1 MISVKPKIHIIK
13 NRILLFL
20 ILISE
25 LISFSLL
32 YYFRYKNQ
40 NLALTGFEN
49 KTGNIVSAV
58 LYLLISL
65 MVIVNIFSS
74 RKISVSYLWFILFV
88 SIAAS
93 FALTAAG
100 FLIQKEIRIVLS
112 SVFIITNFFKLRVPG
127 IKIIDKIRF
136 VRLIN
141 CFFEKE
147 INFSVRIVVIPV

>member
-112 SVFIITNFFKLRVPG
+112 SVFIITNVFL
-127 IKIIDKIRF
+127 
-136 VRLIN
+136 
-141 CFFEKE
+141 
-147 INFSVRIVVIPV
+147 FSAFAVITFSSNLKAVFARHISALHIYFYS

>member
-1 MISVKPKIHIIK
+1 MKPKIHIIK

-65 MVIVNIFSS
+65 LIIVNIFSS
-74 RKISVSYLWFILFV
+74 KNISVSYLWFLLFISV
-88 SIAAS
+88 AAS
-93 FALTAAG
+93 VALTAAG

-112 SVFIITNFFKLRVPG
+112 SIFIITDVFLFSAFVVLTFSSNLKKRFF
-127 IKIIDKIRF
+127 
-136 VRLIN
+136 
-141 CFFEKE
+141 
-147 INFSVRIVVIPV
+147 